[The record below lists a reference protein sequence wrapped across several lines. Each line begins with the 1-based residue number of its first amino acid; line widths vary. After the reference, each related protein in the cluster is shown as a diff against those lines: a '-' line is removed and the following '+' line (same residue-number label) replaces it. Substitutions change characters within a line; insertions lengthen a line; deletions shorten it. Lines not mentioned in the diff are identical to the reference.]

1 MLIKSFIIVAFII
14 ILISLGSALYYLVN
28 RKDEEDSYKIAR
40 ALTIRIGLS
49 LLLFTLIFLAF
60 ASGLIQPHGIGARM
74 QQLQHQSL
82 NKP

>member
-14 ILISLGSALYYLVN
+14 IVISLGSALYHLVN

-40 ALTIRIGLS
+40 ALTIRISLS
-49 LLLFTLIFLAF
+49 LLLFILIFLAF

-74 QQLQHQSL
+74 QQRQQQTP
-82 NKP
+82 NNP